1 MKTKIQSLNR
11 IFPQIIFISK
21 HLDQKEEKM
30 KRSKLVLFI
39 ILLLSFLLLGPNS
52 FSQDMKKAAQNAFKE
67 ILKSSDKNKD
77 GKLSKAEFMTI
88 WKDKNTGEKNW
99 KTWDTN
105 KDGYVTEEEYVN
117 AVANIQKSSKQKK

>member
-1 MKTKIQSLNR
+1 MK
-11 IFPQIIFISK
+11 
-21 HLDQKEEKM
+21 H
-30 KRSKLVLFI
+30 SKLFLLL

-52 FSQDMKKAAQNAFKE
+52 FSQDMKKAARNAFKE
-67 ILKSSDKNKD
+67 ILKNSDKNRD

-105 KDGYVTEEEYVN
+105 RDGYVTEEEYVN
-117 AVANIQKSSKQKK
+117 AVGNIQKPRKKK

>member
-1 MKTKIQSLNR
+1 MK
-11 IFPQIIFISK
+11 
-21 HLDQKEEKM
+21 H
-30 KRSKLVLFI
+30 SKLFLLI
-39 ILLLSFLLLGPNS
+39 ILLLSFILLGPNLMG
-52 FSQDMKKAAQNAFKE
+52 QDMRKAARNAFKE

-105 KDGYVTEEEYVN
+105 KDGYITEEEYVN
-117 AVANIQKSSKQKK
+117 AVAKIQRPSKQKK

>member
-1 MKTKIQSLNR
+1 
-11 IFPQIIFISK
+11 
-21 HLDQKEEKM
+21 M
-30 KRSKLVLFI
+30 KRSKLVLLI

-52 FSQDMKKAAQNAFKE
+52 FSQDMKKAASNAFKE

-88 WKDKNTGEKNW
+88 WRDKNTGEKNW

-105 KDGYVTEEEYVN
+105 KDGYITEEEYVN
-117 AVANIQKSSKQKK
+117 AVANIQKPRKPKK

>member
-1 MKTKIQSLNR
+1 MKQ
-11 IFPQIIFISK
+11 
-21 HLDQKEEKM
+21 
-30 KRSKLVLFI
+30 SKLVLFI
-39 ILLLSFLLLGPNS
+39 ILLLSFLLLGSNS

-77 GKLSKAEFMTI
+77 GKLSKAEFMTL

-105 KDGYVTEEEYVN
+105 KDGYVTEEEYVK
-117 AVANIQKSSKQKK
+117 AVGNMQTPHQQKTN

>member
-1 MKTKIQSLNR
+1 MKC
-11 IFPQIIFISK
+11 
-21 HLDQKEEKM
+21 
-30 KRSKLVLFI
+30 SKLVLSI
-39 ILLLSFLLLGPNS
+39 ILLLSFLLIGSSTL
-52 FSQDMKKAAQNAFKE
+52 SQDMKKAARNAFKE
-67 ILKSSDKNKD
+67 ILKNTDKNKD

-88 WKDKNTGEKNW
+88 WRDKNTGEKNW